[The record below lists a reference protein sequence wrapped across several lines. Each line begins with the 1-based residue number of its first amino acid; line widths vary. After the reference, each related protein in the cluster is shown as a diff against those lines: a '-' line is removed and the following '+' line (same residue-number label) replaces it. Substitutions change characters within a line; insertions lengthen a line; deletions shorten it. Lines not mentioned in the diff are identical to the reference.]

1 MVKQQLLVGVLLLRE
16 GHRQDAV
23 KQQLV
28 EEVLL
33 LREGHRQDAAKQ
45 QLVEEVHRQEEILQ
59 VEAPQLVEVLLLVG
73 VLQLVVEAHPL
84 VVEALP
90 LADLPLEEVDL
101 LVEEADLPVEEHLSE
116 VQAGQFVAEAE
127 EQELE
132 QLKDLVLKNSQLLNH
147 LR

>member
-1 MVKQQLLVGVLLLRE
+1 MVKQQLLVG
-16 GHRQDAV
+16 
-23 KQQLV
+23 
-28 EEVLL
+28 VLL

-90 LADLPLEEVDL
+90 LADLPLEEADL

-116 VQAGQFVAEAE
+116 VQAGFVAEAE

>member
-1 MVKQQLLVGVLLLRE
+1 
-16 GHRQDAV
+16 
-23 KQQLV
+23 
-28 EEVLL
+28 
-33 LREGHRQDAAKQ
+33 
-45 QLVEEVHRQEEILQ
+45 VEEVHRQEEILQ

-101 LVEEADLPVEEHLSE
+101 LVEEADLLVEEADLPVEEHLSE

>member
-1 MVKQQLLVGVLLLRE
+1 
-16 GHRQDAV
+16 
-23 KQQLV
+23 
-28 EEVLL
+28 
-33 LREGHRQDAAKQ
+33 
-45 QLVEEVHRQEEILQ
+45 LVEEVHRQEEILQ

-84 VVEALP
+84 VLEALPLVVEALLLVVEALP
-90 LADLPLEEVDL
+90 LADLPLEEVDLLVEEADL